1 MGPRRGCGSSLRQR
15 RLRLSHWNFL
25 RRDPISLSWRRA
37 KAQNAAARS
46 IVYGRPTHPKTNGAA
61 PAGEKPVNTV
71 RAIASTRLDLASL
84 GLDSTVY
91 LKGMKDERIEDE
103 LTVAV
108 HAADGELIAYAV
120 NAAEAEAWAS
130 GEGLAVASVH

>member
-1 MGPRRGCGSSLRQR
+1 MA
-15 RLRLSHWNFL
+15 
-25 RRDPISLSWRRA
+25 DRA
-37 KAQNAAARS
+37 
-46 IVYGRPTHPKTNGAA
+46 THPKTNGAA

-91 LKGMKDERIEDE
+91 LKDMKDERIEDE

-108 HAADGELIAYAV
+108 HAADGELIAYAE